1 MKRIPLLSIAILLA
15 MCLAACALPGAS
27 TDNSESSAPTATVV
41 ESTGTEAG
49 TGTGTN
55 TAIAPPPDGSFTTD
69 RLAVTEK
76 GGVYYMNFVNGNAPD
91 KSAGNSQ
98 LGEILFDSVDAF
110 YDAAR
115 GADSSH
121 ENIIKTIFSRTESG
135 ILTVDT
141 ARLYRPTLPADV
153 AQSYRVSWRG
163 SEYGYYI
170 SSQAG
175 SKQML
180 DLTCTDIAAY
190 RVIHPEPTA
199 NPFGQHSRYV
209 DEMMAMTS
217 DENATRE
224 RTEGTFDGVPCE
236 SVTSTFRTASS
247 RLTRLTV
254 QDGDRTVTIFLHY
267 LLSVDESQAQ
277 SGTRVS
283 DTMPDSVFM
292 RWSTEKDAF
301 TVSIYNVEKVP
312 TLEWLGGTCPL
323 AAQFVAPRPYQSEPR
338 EPVNDLRQSAPEE
351 EPPGRPRFICPA
363 CRALSGYHRNH
374 RSVRRRYRGHIRQ
387 AP

>member
-1 MKRIPLLSIAILLA
+1 MKRIPVLSVAVLLA

-55 TAIAPPPDGSFTTD
+55 TAVTPPPDGSFTTD

-110 YDAAR
+110 YAAAR
-115 GADSSH
+115 GVDSSH
-121 ENIIKTIFSRTESG
+121 ENEIKTIFFRTESG

-199 NPFGQHSRYV
+199 NPFGQHSRYM

-301 TVSIYNVEKVP
+301 TVSIYNVETVP
-312 TLEWLGGTCPL
+312 TLEWLL
-323 AAQFVAPRPYQSEPR
+323 SIDLVPYNPNQGNP
-338 EPVNDLRQSAPEE
+338 
-351 EPPGRPRFICPA
+351 
-363 CRALSGYHRNH
+363 
-374 RSVRRRYRGHIRQ
+374 
-387 AP
+387 

>member
-55 TAIAPPPDGSFTTD
+55 TAITPPPDGSFTTD

-76 GGVYYMNFVNGNAPD
+76 NGVYYMNFVNGNAPD

-121 ENIIKTIFSRTESG
+121 ENTIKTIFSRTESG

-199 NPFGQHSRYV
+199 NPFGQHSRYM

-312 TLEWLGGTCPL
+312 TLEWLL
-323 AAQFVAPRPYQSEPR
+323 SIDLVPYNPNQGNP
-338 EPVNDLRQSAPEE
+338 
-351 EPPGRPRFICPA
+351 
-363 CRALSGYHRNH
+363 
-374 RSVRRRYRGHIRQ
+374 
-387 AP
+387 

>member
-1 MKRIPLLSIAILLA
+1 MKRIPVLSVAILLA
-15 MCLAACALPGAS
+15 MCLAACALPEEFSEKIGAAAS
-27 TDNSESSAPTATVV
+27 VAEDSAYTQG
-41 ESTGTEAG
+41 ETGTEAG

-55 TAIAPPPDGSFTTD
+55 AAVTPPPDGSFTTD

-121 ENIIKTIFSRTESG
+121 ENTIKTIFSRTESG

-199 NPFGQHSRYV
+199 NPFGQHSRYM

-312 TLEWLGGTCPL
+312 TLEWLL
-323 AAQFVAPRPYQSEPR
+323 SIDLVPYNPNQGNP
-338 EPVNDLRQSAPEE
+338 
-351 EPPGRPRFICPA
+351 
-363 CRALSGYHRNH
+363 
-374 RSVRRRYRGHIRQ
+374 
-387 AP
+387 

>member
-115 GADSSH
+115 GVDSSH
-121 ENIIKTIFSRTESG
+121 ENTIKTIFSRTESG

-199 NPFGQHSRYV
+199 NPFGQHSRYM

-301 TVSIYNVEKVP
+301 TVSIYNVETAP
-312 TLEWLGGTCPL
+312 TLEWLL
-323 AAQFVAPRPYQSEPR
+323 SIDLVPYNPNQGNP
-338 EPVNDLRQSAPEE
+338 
-351 EPPGRPRFICPA
+351 
-363 CRALSGYHRNH
+363 
-374 RSVRRRYRGHIRQ
+374 
-387 AP
+387 

>member
-121 ENIIKTIFSRTESG
+121 ENEIKTIFFRTESG

-199 NPFGQHSRYV
+199 NPFGQHSRYM

-301 TVSIYNVEKVP
+301 TVSIYNVETVP
-312 TLEWLGGTCPL
+312 TLEWLL
-323 AAQFVAPRPYQSEPR
+323 SIDLVPYNPNQGNP
-338 EPVNDLRQSAPEE
+338 
-351 EPPGRPRFICPA
+351 
-363 CRALSGYHRNH
+363 
-374 RSVRRRYRGHIRQ
+374 
-387 AP
+387 

>member
-121 ENIIKTIFSRTESG
+121 ENTIKTIFSRTESG

-312 TLEWLGGTCPL
+312 TLEWLL
-323 AAQFVAPRPYQSEPR
+323 SIDLVPYNPNQGNP
-338 EPVNDLRQSAPEE
+338 
-351 EPPGRPRFICPA
+351 
-363 CRALSGYHRNH
+363 
-374 RSVRRRYRGHIRQ
+374 
-387 AP
+387 

>member
-76 GGVYYMNFVNGNAPD
+76 GGVYYMNFVNGNVPD

-121 ENIIKTIFSRTESG
+121 ENEIKTIFFRTESG

-199 NPFGQHSRYV
+199 NPFGQHSRYM

-301 TVSIYNVEKVP
+301 TVSIYNVETVP
-312 TLEWLGGTCPL
+312 TLEWLL
-323 AAQFVAPRPYQSEPR
+323 SIDLVPYNPNQGNP
-338 EPVNDLRQSAPEE
+338 
-351 EPPGRPRFICPA
+351 
-363 CRALSGYHRNH
+363 
-374 RSVRRRYRGHIRQ
+374 
-387 AP
+387 

>member
-1 MKRIPLLSIAILLA
+1 MKRIPVLSVAVLLA
-15 MCLAACALPGAS
+15 VCLAACALPGAS

-55 TAIAPPPDGSFTTD
+55 TAVAPPPDGSFTTD

-98 LGEILFDSVDAF
+98 LGEILFDSDDAF

-121 ENIIKTIFSRTESG
+121 ENEIKTIFFRTESG

-199 NPFGQHSRYV
+199 NPFGQHSRYM

-236 SVTSTFRTASS
+236 SATSTFRTASS
-247 RLTRLTV
+247 RLTCLTV

-301 TVSIYNVEKVP
+301 TVSIYNVETVP
-312 TLEWLGGTCPL
+312 TLEWLL
-323 AAQFVAPRPYQSEPR
+323 SIDLVPYNPNQGNP
-338 EPVNDLRQSAPEE
+338 
-351 EPPGRPRFICPA
+351 
-363 CRALSGYHRNH
+363 
-374 RSVRRRYRGHIRQ
+374 
-387 AP
+387 

>member
-1 MKRIPLLSIAILLA
+1 MKRIPVLSIAILLA
-15 MCLAACALPGAS
+15 VCLVACTLPGAS

-55 TAIAPPPDGSFTTD
+55 AAVTPPPDGSFTTD

-76 GGVYYMNFVNGNAPD
+76 GGVYYMNFVNGNTPTATVE
-91 KSAGNSQ
+91 GCQ
-98 LGEILFDSVDAF
+98 MGEILFDSVDAF

-121 ENIIKTIFSRTESG
+121 ENEIKTIFFRTESG

-199 NPFGQHSRYV
+199 NPFGQHNSRYM
-209 DEMMAMTS
+209 DEVMAMTS
-217 DENATRE
+217 DQNATRE

-301 TVSIYNVEKVP
+301 TVSIYNVETVP
-312 TLEWLGGTCPL
+312 TLEWLL
-323 AAQFVAPRPYQSEPR
+323 SIDLVPYNPNQGNP
-338 EPVNDLRQSAPEE
+338 
-351 EPPGRPRFICPA
+351 
-363 CRALSGYHRNH
+363 
-374 RSVRRRYRGHIRQ
+374 
-387 AP
+387 

>member
-1 MKRIPLLSIAILLA
+1 M
-15 MCLAACALPGAS
+15 
-27 TDNSESSAPTATVV
+27 
-41 ESTGTEAG
+41 
-49 TGTGTN
+49 
-55 TAIAPPPDGSFTTD
+55 
-69 RLAVTEK
+69 
-76 GGVYYMNFVNGNAPD
+76 
-91 KSAGNSQ
+91 
-98 LGEILFDSVDAF
+98 
-110 YDAAR
+110 
-115 GADSSH
+115 DSSH
-121 ENIIKTIFSRTESG
+121 ENTIKTIFSRTESG

-199 NPFGQHSRYV
+199 NPFGQHSRYM

-247 RLTRLTV
+247 RPDPP
-254 QDGDRTVTIFLHY
+254 DG
-267 LLSVDESQAQ
+267 A
-277 SGTRVS
+277 
-283 DTMPDSVFM
+283 
-292 RWSTEKDAF
+292 
-301 TVSIYNVEKVP
+301 
-312 TLEWLGGTCPL
+312 
-323 AAQFVAPRPYQSEPR
+323 
-338 EPVNDLRQSAPEE
+338 
-351 EPPGRPRFICPA
+351 GR
-363 CRALSGYHRNH
+363 
-374 RSVRRRYRGHIRQ
+374 
-387 AP
+387 

>member
-1 MKRIPLLSIAILLA
+1 MKRIPVLSVAVLLA

-115 GADSSH
+115 GVDSSH
-121 ENIIKTIFSRTESG
+121 ENTIKTIFSRTESG

-199 NPFGQHSRYV
+199 NPFGQHSRYM

-236 SVTSTFRTASS
+236 SVTSTFRTASN

-283 DTMPDSVFM
+283 DTMPDRDRKSV
-292 RWSTEKDAF
+292 
-301 TVSIYNVEKVP
+301 V
-312 TLEWLGGTCPL
+312 
-323 AAQFVAPRPYQSEPR
+323 
-338 EPVNDLRQSAPEE
+338 
-351 EPPGRPRFICPA
+351 
-363 CRALSGYHRNH
+363 
-374 RSVRRRYRGHIRQ
+374 
-387 AP
+387 